1 MFWICKCGATRKLSG
16 KSHSNVVSHVR
27 LDHPKEYQVLVDE
40 LSMSPTADIVKDPIF
55 EKAICKLQD
64 GQQLERYETA
74 VLKSFEVE
82 KPDASSS
89 GEEESLSLA
98 ARALKCRKLQQRTS
112 ACYVDTRFVVPT
124 QTCANV
130 SFLLQVGL

>member
-1 MFWICKCGATRKLSG
+1 MAPVPG
-16 KSHSNVVSHVR
+16 KSVRDAFFSSRKMKARMFGFANVAK
-27 LDHPKEYQVLVDE
+27 L
-40 LSMSPTADIVKDPIF
+40 
-55 EKAICKLQD
+55 AICKLQD

-89 GEEESLSLA
+89 EEEESLSLA
-98 ARALKCRKLQQRTS
+98 ARALKRRKVQQRTS

-124 QTCANV
+124 STMCERLFYVAGWALNWATQAHIT
-130 SFLLQVGL
+130 